1 MPGNKKPRKP
11 RPQQRHVRAA
21 VPGLVRGA
29 VDATMARV
37 MASPVGDAEAEPL
50 ETAVLSG
57 LEEMR
62 KGTATPNE
70 WNSVARGINHAWTLA
85 QHGTGAEALP
95 VIADAEA
102 GMKRAE
108 ARYKTTGRL
117 VLDGDGLAAVRL
129 ALELWG
135 QQLRMCT
142 VGEVDRATRLVE
154 SKYWEKQTS

>member
-1 MPGNKKPRKP
+1 MPGTKKPRKP
-11 RPQQRHVRAA
+11 YRPRGIDGAARAIVGLTMAKVRAC
-21 VPGLVRGA
+21 GIT
-29 VDATMARV
+29 DT
-37 MASPVGDAEAEPL
+37 EAAAL

-85 QHGTGAEALP
+85 KMGVGEEALP
-95 VIADAEA
+95 TITEAEA

-108 ARYKTTGRL
+108 ARYKATGRL
-117 VLDGDGLAAVRL
+117 VLDGNGLSAVRL

-154 SKYWEKQTS
+154 QKYWEKQAS

>member
-1 MPGNKKPRKP
+1 MAGNKKPRK
-11 RPQQRHVRAA
+11 RHDPNKVVRMI
-21 VPGLVRGA
+21 VNR
-29 VDATMARV
+29 TMAKV
-37 MASPVGDAEAEPL
+37 QNSPITDAEAAPL

-85 QHGTGAEALP
+85 QHGIGQEALP
-95 VIADAEA
+95 VIAEAEA

-108 ARYKTTGRL
+108 KRYKATGRL
-117 VLDGDGLAAVRL
+117 VLDGEGLNAVRL

-135 QQLRMCT
+135 QQLRMST
-142 VGEVDRATRLVE
+142 VGEADKATRLVE
-154 SKYWEKQTS
+154 REYWRKAA